1 MLFPFIDIHA
11 LAVFTT
17 LCLWGWARWRS
28 RFLRLSQE
36 REQIK
41 RQNRLA
47 HATFFLFVLL
57 EIGTFALPEE
67 VGGFVVP
74 PLCALVF
81 LRFAVLNGRLRES
94 FWSKK
99 RNLFALTIG
108 LVLLSSIAPFVT
120 SDSIIVPWL
129 YSLWVTQVCLANIA
143 RIFRDNIRDLEALQS
158 KLLKLEADMHTNRV
172 RRDANGAN
180 LEGTGPSEPK
190 FTESRQTVGA

>member
-47 HATFFLFVLL
+47 HTTFFLFLLL
-57 EIGTFALPEE
+57 EISTLALPEE
-67 VGGFVVP
+67 VVGFLAP

-94 FWSKK
+94 FWSKR
-99 RNLFALTIG
+99 RNIFALTLALI
-108 LVLLSSIAPFVT
+108 LLSAVAPFIT
-120 SDSIIVPWL
+120 SDSIIIPWL
-129 YSLWVTQVCLANIA
+129 YSLWVTQICLANIT

-158 KLLKLEADMHTNRV
+158 KLLKLEADMHSIRV
-172 RRDANGAN
+172 RQDASSTPA
-180 LEGTGPSEPK
+180 EAK
-190 FTESRQTVGA
+190 FKDSRRTVGA